1 MPAEARPI
9 FKWRKLKHINNTKKK
24 CTSNLTWKT
33 PFGVEKKKPRAKLR
47 EIHYIQ
53 NNYNIVNPNRIPSE
67 ILKFPRNSQCILT
80 TLLELSLTL
89 YITISLK
96 LLTLG
101 NASSVGYLI
110 PRLKAFIY
118 SKQRGCPFSTH

>member
-1 MPAEARPI
+1 V
-9 FKWRKLKHINNTKKK
+9 K
-24 CTSNLTWKT
+24 
-33 PFGVEKKKPRAKLR
+33 
-47 EIHYIQ
+47 Y
-53 NNYNIVNPNRIPSE
+53 
-67 ILKFPRNSQCILT
+67 LKFPRNSQCILT

-101 NASSVGYLI
+101 NASSVGCVI

-118 SKQRGCPFSTH
+118 SKQRGGALSPPTDVGL